1 MTTPHTGYVSASDTL
16 PAPQEGEPKLALA
29 SLHTVC
35 ARRGRRRLVQQDT
48 AEKATGSWFC
58 VIVTSVE
65 VHAIP
70 TGSHISPWEEQRAFL
85 HSKSQLDHH

>member
-1 MTTPHTGYVSASDTL
+1 MTTPHTGYVPASDTL

-29 SLHTVC
+29 SCILFVLGEVEDASCSKTLQKKLPGAGFV
-35 ARRGRRRLVQQDT
+35 
-48 AEKATGSWFC
+48 S
-58 VIVTSVE
+58 VTSVE

-70 TGSHISPWEEQRAFL
+70 TGSRISPWEEQRAFL